1 MTFLPRLAVAAGLF
15 LGLAGATLAP
25 LAAAAQGGAVSPEQR
40 KAIEAIVRDY
50 LIANPEVI
58 QDALTELERRQQDAQ
73 KTAQRRAIR
82 EEQAALVTSPRNAVV
97 GNPAGDVTIVEF
109 MDYNCGFCKRGLADL
124 DAMLKAD
131 PKLRIVLKDFPV
143 LGPDSVEA
151 AQVAVAVK
159 SQLKGDK
166 FWAFHVKLMETR
178 GRVGRSQALAV
189 AKEMGADMAR
199 LERDLQSAEVRET
212 IAETVSL
219 GDKLGL
225 TGTPA
230 YIIGEEVVFGAVG
243 KTALTRTVA
252 GVRQCGRAT
261 C

>member
-1 MTFLPRLAVAAGLF
+1 
-15 LGLAGATLAP
+15 
-25 LAAAAQGGAVSPEQR
+25 
-40 KAIEAIVRDY
+40 
-50 LIANPEVI
+50 
-58 QDALTELERRQQDAQ
+58 
-73 KTAQRRAIR
+73 
-82 EEQAALVTSPRNAVV
+82 
-97 GNPAGDVTIVEF
+97 
-109 MDYNCGFCKRGLADL
+109 
-124 DAMLKAD
+124 
-131 PKLRIVLKDFPV
+131 
-143 LGPDSVEA
+143 
-151 AQVAVAVK
+151 
-159 SQLKGDK
+159 
-166 FWAFHVKLMETR
+166 
-178 GRVGRSQALAV
+178 
-189 AKEMGADMAR
+189 MAR